1 METLKQLM
9 AFLFL
14 GTVAYFFAQFSEDHK
29 VPVFVTLIAVWFG
42 CWIIG
47 QVPNWAEMQK
57 RVAAWVTGIAVATLI
72 SVGAFHYL
80 KPNDQLAWKDYD
92 EISLASLQNSGKTV
106 LLDFGAKWCATCQ
119 VNYRVAINTEETRKV
134 LDELDAVAMYADWTD
149 QSDAIKEKL
158 EELNSRSIPLLVIYP
173 AGRPHEPIV
182 LRDLVTQQDV
192 IEALRQAGA
201 STNVSRVIKRSP
213 VSVAVTR

>member
-1 METLKQLM
+1 
-9 AFLFL
+9 
-14 GTVAYFFAQFSEDHK
+14 
-29 VPVFVTLIAVWFG
+29 
-42 CWIIG
+42 
-47 QVPNWAEMQK
+47 
-57 RVAAWVTGIAVATLI
+57 
-72 SVGAFHYL
+72 
-80 KPNDQLAWKDYD
+80 
-92 EISLASLQNSGKTV
+92 
-106 LLDFGAKWCATCQ
+106 
-119 VNYRVAINTEETRKV
+119 
-134 LDELDAVAMYADWTD
+134 MYADWTD

-201 STNVSRVIKRSP
+201 STNASSVIKHSP